1 MPSLKEQFEEAAKDV
16 NNLKAKP
23 SNDELL
29 KVSWSPHPLIL
40 DTVLTGHQLYG
51 LYKQATVGDVNTER
65 PGAMAFKVILP
76 SKSIRTFH

>member
-1 MPSLKEQFEEAAKDV
+1 M
-16 NNLKAKP
+16 
-23 SNDELL
+23 
-29 KVSWSPHPLIL
+29 L

-76 SKSIRTFH
+76 SKSIRLSTNTNVHTLGEVQVGCMEGAGGNLRGGSPATIHYAR